1 MTGAVSSKRY
11 LKPVK
16 LFIVGM
22 SRKFDAQWIRAI
34 EVVLEP
40 TFPLFLR
47 REQDEAGTLAVG
59 TYTAGFFWQESRED
73 VNLE

>member
-1 MTGAVSSKRY
+1 MTGTVSSKRY

-40 TFPLFLR
+40 TSHPPL
-47 REQDEAGTLAVG
+47 
-59 TYTAGFFWQESRED
+59 
-73 VNLE
+73 

>member
-1 MTGAVSSKRY
+1 MTGTVSSKRY

-40 TFPLFLR
+40 TSPACIKLTNK
-47 REQDEAGTLAVG
+47 QSYIPAK
-59 TYTAGFFWQESRED
+59 
-73 VNLE
+73 

>member
-1 MTGAVSSKRY
+1 MTGTVSSKRY

-40 TFPLFLR
+40 TSHPPLLR
-47 REQDEAGTLAVG
+47 PLT
-59 TYTAGFFWQESRED
+59 ESSEGGLI
-73 VNLE
+73 NFSF

>member
-1 MTGAVSSKRY
+1 MTGTVSLRRY

-40 TFPLFLR
+40 TSHPPSHPSIF
-47 REQDEAGTLAVG
+47 EGNST
-59 TYTAGFFWQESRED
+59 
-73 VNLE
+73 

>member
-1 MTGAVSSKRY
+1 MKMVFRFFEVTLCAMLFAIFWAMTGTVSSKRY

-40 TFPLFLR
+40 TSHPLL
-47 REQDEAGTLAVG
+47 
-59 TYTAGFFWQESRED
+59 
-73 VNLE
+73 